1 MYYCNQHYK
10 TKLNYYIMKS
20 ILHLKKHWSFSA
32 FFIVFL
38 ATSLQLVAQTTLAEW
53 TFDYAY
59 DQSGSGPYA
68 YTPNATA
75 RVAADGLDIN
85 VNSGDIFYPNSA
97 DGTLTD
103 YEMSMTPNVAG
114 VIKNVYQNTTTY
126 HNSARMQGVVAP
138 SDFTNSANHAN
149 YFQFSFPTAGYKEI
163 KLDLSITTQ
172 NSETDYLDVFYSV
185 DGGTSWASAG
195 QTTGN
200 CCWWTL
206 KSFQLDIVA
215 KNKSNVLVRLFGVQG
230 GGTTGNYFYIDSFKV
245 SGTSTTLPSDTVST
259 INWAFDLGTA
269 GQTATYTEASYYKP
283 DNVSVGSN
291 YSYLGTRTGSNPTV
305 TYTSLKNESG
315 ATAPAGANVNNLIG
329 FEFTPVSGLNF
340 VPTSIS
346 FDCQR
351 FGTDSGLIDVYWK
364 SSNGT
369 STVIATGVKPA
380 REGSATSEAADT
392 NTFTM
397 DVSGLTIPA
406 LGGKSTLEIYIHG
419 LGSAKDVGLANISI
433 TGKLNGTIEDVTQ
446 YTVTTAAS
454 PSEGGAIVS
463 DNPATVDDG
472 TVVNLTANANFGY
485 EFAEWQDDLGATVS
499 TDNPFQIT
507 VTDNVSYT
515 AVFNQLTTYA
525 LNVVVEGGAN
535 DYMVDISPAGTMVD
549 GSRMYVAGTNV
560 TLTASGN
567 PILNFSNWGT
577 GETNSEL
584 IVTMDSNKSE
594 TAAYNAADYIVGWD
608 FYDDVINVDFSSNVV
623 NDATTLVLRDAA
635 GATAGGLNF
644 SYVSGNSWY
653 GKNCRINWKSYADK
667 FYYQIKIN
675 ATDYA
680 DISVQAAML
689 SSYSGYATQK
699 CEYSIDGT
707 NFTEIGTYDTSTLNT
722 WINGSFNLPAD
733 ANNQAEVYIRWIPD
747 YTSTLTIHPDTNN
760 DGTSISDIYVYGTPS
775 IFNDGTAPVLTSS
788 VPANNAT
795 GASATGKVVL
805 NFDERVKIADNTTAT
820 LNGKQL
826 TPVVFGE
833 SISFNY
839 SGLDYNTTYTFDL
852 EGNVISDLTDNT
864 LTDAISISFTT
875 LDRPTVTK
883 KAYDFIVGV
892 DGDFAE
898 ALTAAQSAGGVN
910 RFYIFFPNGEY
921 DLGNTTGDSTQ
932 QTTIGIPKLSF
943 IGQSRDGV
951 ILFNNPTQKQEG
963 IGKTPTINFTSSA
976 NNVYMQDLTLLNKMD
991 YRLGIPEMRAVALR
1005 HQGDKNIFK
1014 NVRLL
1019 SNQDTYFTGAG
1030 RTYWENGEIHGTVDY
1045 IFGDGDIFFNECLL
1059 YMENRASGGGGIVT
1073 AAATSS
1079 DWGYVFSNCTID
1091 GDAQQNGIYG
1101 LGRPW
1106 NNAPKVVYINT
1117 IMNILPTAGAW
1128 GDPMNVVPFRFAEYK
1143 SLTSSG
1149 IEVDLS
1155 QRRTEYTKDATTV
1168 TLDPTLDETEAAQ
1181 YTIENVLSGT
1191 DTWQPTLFTEQA
1203 SIPVISKSGSILNW
1217 DNDDYV
1223 LGWAVFKD
1231 DVFVDFVITN
1241 SYDITGNATG
1251 IYTVRAANAMGGLG
1265 LSSNQVDISLG
1276 IKENNLLGVKVYPNP
1291 VLNDEVF
1298 VSIPSI
1304 STRTT
1309 MALFALDGRLI
1320 MKENVKNIKTTIN
1333 MSGIPSGVYLLK
1345 VDSEKGTQVS
1355 KIIKN

>member
-1 MYYCNQHYK
+1 
-10 TKLNYYIMKS
+10 MKS
-20 ILHLKKHWSFSA
+20 TLHLKKHWSFSA
-32 FFIVFL
+32 FFIVFF
-38 ATSLQLVAQTTLAEW
+38 ATSLQLVAQTTLADW
-53 TFDYAY
+53 TFDNDY
-59 DQSGSGPYA
+59 DQSGTGPYA

-75 RVAADGLDIN
+75 RVAADGLDVN

-114 VIKNVYQNTTTY
+114 VIKNVYQTTTTY

-149 YFQFSFPTAGYKEI
+149 YFQFSFPTTGYKEI

-195 QTTGN
+195 KTTGN

-206 KSFQLDIVA
+206 KSFQFDIAA
-215 KNKSNVLVRLFGVQG
+215 KNKSNVLVRLIGVQG
-230 GGTTGNYFYIDSFKV
+230 GGTTGNYFYIGSFKV
-245 SGTSTTLPSDTVST
+245 SGTSTTLPTDTVST
-259 INWAFDLGTA
+259 IDWAFNLGTA
-269 GQTATYTEASYYKP
+269 GQIATYTEASYYKP
-283 DNVSVGSN
+283 DNVSAGSN

-305 TYTSLKNESG
+305 TYTSLKNETG
-315 ATAPAGANVNNLIG
+315 ANTPAGANVNNLIG
-329 FEFTPVSGLNF
+329 FEFTPVTGLDF

-351 FGTDSGLIDVYWK
+351 FGTDSGLIDIYWK
-364 SSNGT
+364 SSDGT

-380 REGSATSEAADT
+380 RDGSVTSEAADT

-406 LGGKSTLEIYIHG
+406 LGGKSTLEIYIHS
-419 LGSAKDVGLANISI
+419 LGGGKDVGLANISI
-433 TGKLNGTIEDVTQ
+433 TGKLNGTIADVTQ
-446 YTVTTAAS
+446 YTVTTVAS
-454 PSEGGAIVS
+454 PSEAGAIVS

-507 VTDNVSYT
+507 VTNNVSYT

-525 LNVVVEGGAN
+525 LDVVVEGGAN
-535 DYMVDISPAGTMVD
+535 DYMVNISPAGTMVE

-584 IVTMDSNKSE
+584 IVTMDSNKSVN
-594 TAAYNAADYIVGWD
+594 AVYNAADYIVGWD
-608 FYDDVINVDFSSNVV
+608 FYDDVVTVDFSSNVV
-623 NDATTLVLRDAA
+623 NDAVGLVLRDAA
-635 GATAGGLNF
+635 GATASGLNF

-653 GKNCRINWKSYADK
+653 GKNCRINWNQLADK

-680 DISVQAAML
+680 NISVQAAML
-689 SSYSGYATQK
+689 ISYSGYTAQK

-707 NFTEIGTYDTSTLNT
+707 NFTEIGTYATSALNT
-722 WINGSFNLPAD
+722 WVNGSFNLPAD

-747 YTSTLTIHPDTNN
+747 YTSASIVNGN
-760 DGTSISDIYVYGTPS
+760 DGTSISEIYVYGTPS

-788 VPANNAT
+788 VPASNAT

-805 NFDERVKIADNTTAT
+805 NFDERVKIANNTTAT

-826 TPVVFGE
+826 TPVVFGK

-852 EGNVISDLTDNT
+852 AGNVISDLADNT
-864 LTDAISISFTT
+864 LTDVISISFTT
-875 LDRPTVTK
+875 LDKPIVTK
-883 KAYDFIVGV
+883 RAYDFIVGV
-892 DGDFAE
+892 DGDFAA
-898 ALTAAQSAGGVN
+898 ALAAADAAKNSGN
-910 RFYIFFPNGEY
+910 RFYIFFPNGDY
-921 DLGNTTGDSTQ
+921 DLGTTTGDATQ
-932 QTTIGIPKLSF
+932 QTFISLPNISF
-943 IGQSRDGV
+943 IGQSTEGV
-951 ILFNNPTQKQEG
+951 TLYNNPTQAQEG
-963 IGKTPTINFTSSA
+963 IDKTPTINFTGSA
-976 NNVYMQDLTLLNKMD
+976 NNIYMQDLTLFNKMD
-991 YRLGIPEMRAVALR
+991 YRLGIPEKRAVALR

-1045 IFGDGDIFFNECLL
+1045 IFGDGDIFFNECLM

-1155 QRRTEYTKDATTV
+1155 QRRTDYTKDATSV
-1168 TLDPTLDETEAAQ
+1168 TLDPTLDEVEAAQ

-1203 SIPVISKSGSILNW
+1203 SVPVISKSGSTINW

-1231 DVFVDFVITN
+1231 DVFVDFVVTN
-1241 SYDITGNATG
+1241 SYDITGNTTG
-1251 IYTVRAANAMGGLG
+1251 IYAVRAANAMGGLG

-1276 IKENNLLGVKVYPNP
+1276 VKENNLLGVKVYPNP
-1291 VLNDEVF
+1291 VLNEEVF

-1320 MKENVKNIKTTIN
+1320 MKENVKNNKTTIN

-1345 VDSEKGTQVS
+1345 VDSEEGSQVS

>member
-1 MYYCNQHYK
+1 MN
-10 TKLNYYIMKS
+10 S

-53 TFDYAY
+53 TINSGY
-59 DQSGSGPYA
+59 DEAGSSPKTF
-68 YTPNATA
+68 TPNSDPGTGLNIPL
-75 RVAADGLDIN
+75 AA
-85 VNSGDIFYPNSA
+85 GDIIYPNSSV
-97 DGTLTD
+97 GTLAD
-103 YEMSMTPNVAG
+103 YEMSVHPSSSALLND
-114 VIKNVYQNTTTY
+114 NSY
-126 HNSARMQGVVAP
+126 HISARMNGAVADG
-138 SDFTNSANHAN
+138 DFTNPANHAN
-149 YFQFSFPTAGYKEI
+149 YFQFSFPTTGYDQITLDFDMTTHVKE
-163 KLDLSITTQ
+163 
-172 NSETDYLDVFYSV
+172 DYIDVVYSS
-185 DGGTSWASAG
+185 DGGTTWTIAAQDLSHT
-195 QTTGN
+195 Q
-200 CCWWTL
+200 WWVTVS
-206 KSFQLDIVA
+206 KSVNIVA
-215 KNKSNVLVRLFGVQG
+215 KNKNNVLVRMLGVDG
-230 GGTTGNYFYIDSFKV
+230 GGAYDTFYIDSFKV
-245 SGTSTTLPSDTVST
+245 SGTSTTLPTDTVST
-259 INWAFDLGTA
+259 IDWAFDLGTA

-283 DNVSVGSN
+283 DNISVGSN
-291 YSYLGTRTGSNPTV
+291 YVYLGTRTGSNPTV
-305 TYTSLKNESG
+305 TYTSLKNDSG
-315 ATAPAGANVNNLIG
+315 ATAPAGANANNLIG
-329 FEFTPVSGLNF
+329 FEFTPVTGLDF
-340 VPTSIS
+340 VPTNIS

-351 FGTDSGLIDVYWK
+351 FGTDSGLIDIYWK

-369 STVIATGVKPA
+369 STVIAKDVKPA
-380 REGSATSEAADT
+380 RDGSATSEAADT

-419 LGSAKDVGLANISI
+419 LGAGKDVGLANISI
-433 TGKLNGTIEDVTQ
+433 SGKLNGTIEDVTQ
-446 YTVTTAAS
+446 YTVTTAVS
-454 PSEGGAIVS
+454 PSEAGAIVS

-485 EFAEWQDDLGATVS
+485 EFVEWQDDLGATVS

-525 LNVVVEGGAN
+525 LDLVVEGGAN
-535 DYMVDISPAGTMVD
+535 DYMVDISPAGTMVE
-549 GSRMYVAGTNV
+549 GARMYVEGTNV

-584 IVTMDSNKSE
+584 SVTMDSNKYI

-623 NDATTLVLRDAA
+623 NDAATLVLRDAA
-635 GATAGGLNF
+635 GATSGGLDR
-644 SYVSGNSWY
+644 SVLGGSGSWY
-653 GKNCRINWKSYADK
+653 GKNCRINWNELADK

-680 DISVQAAML
+680 DISVQTAML
-689 SSYSGYATQK
+689 ISYSGYTVQK

-707 NFTEIGTYDTSTLNT
+707 NFTEIGTYDTSTINT
-722 WINGSFNLPAD
+722 WVNGSFNLPAD
-733 ANNQAEVYIRWIPD
+733 ANNKAEVYIRWIPD
-747 YTSTLTIHPDTNN
+747 YTSASIVNGK
-760 DGTSISDIYVYGTPS
+760 DGTSISDIYVYWTES
-775 IFNDGTAPVLTSS
+775 VVNDGTAPVLTSS

-795 GASATGKVVL
+795 GASVTGKVVL
-805 NFDERVKIADNTTAT
+805 NFDEGIKIADNTTAT
-820 LNGKQL
+820 LDGKQL

-839 SGLDYNTTYTFDL
+839 SGLDYSTTYTFDL
-852 EGNVISDLTDNT
+852 VGNVISDLADNT

-883 KAYDFIVGV
+883 RAYDFIVGV
-892 DGDFAE
+892 DGDFAA
-898 ALTAAQSAGGVN
+898 ALAAADAAKNSGN
-910 RFYIFFPNGEY
+910 RFYIFFPNGDY
-921 DLGNTTGDSTQ
+921 DLGTTTGDATQ
-932 QTTIGIPKLSF
+932 QTFISLPNISF
-943 IGQSRDGV
+943 IGQSTEGV
-951 ILFNNPTQKQEG
+951 TLYNNPTQAQEG
-963 IGKTPTINFTSSA
+963 IDKTPTINFTSSA
-976 NNVYMQDLTLLNKMD
+976 NNIYMQDLTLLNKMD
-991 YRLGIPEMRAVALR
+991 YRLGIPEKRAVALR

-1045 IFGDGDIFFNECLL
+1045 IFGDGDIFFNECLM

-1079 DWGYVFSNCTID
+1079 NWGYVFSNCTID
-1091 GDAQQNGIYG
+1091 GDAQQDGIFQ

-1128 GDPMNVVPFRFAEYK
+1128 GDPMNVVPHTFAEYK

-1149 IEVDLS
+1149 IEVDLG
-1155 QRRTEYTKDATTV
+1155 QRRTDYTWTPKEGDPGEPISV

-1181 YTIENVLSGT
+1181 YTIENVLSGS

-1203 SIPVISKSGSILNW
+1203 SVPVISKSGSILNW

-1241 SYDITGNATG
+1241 SYDITGNTTG

-1320 MKENVKNIKTTIN
+1320 MKENVKNIKTAIN
-1333 MSGIPSGVYLLK
+1333 MSRIPSGVYLLK

-1355 KIIKN
+1355 RIIKN